1 MRSSLFAIG
10 ALPFALG
17 AAVPPGS
24 QSTEAKSGYIV
35 VLNRGVTSHYKTPSF
50 QSSLLS
56 SIEREHHYN
65 LGDLQGFSASLT
77 ASQANALEQESDVR
91 IEINTHNALSN
102 F

>member
-1 MRSSLFAIG
+1 MRSSLFALS
-10 ALPFALG
+10 ALPFAFG

-35 VLNRGVTSHYKTPSF
+35 VLNKGVTSHRNPSF

-56 SIEREHHYN
+56 SIQRDHHYN

-77 ASQANALEQESDVR
+77 ASQVDALKQETDVCIGMFR
-91 IEINTHNALSN
+91 